1 MSRIGEKWMD
11 AELVYEQNGYFLRV
25 LMGRQIKTVIN
36 LIAENDDDARKKLG
50 VRFIIFWLRNK
61 ETGNESR

>member
-1 MSRIGEKWMD
+1 MSRILEKWMD

-36 LIAENDDDARKKLG
+36 LIAENDDDARKKARHAIYL
-50 VRFIIFWLRNK
+50 FLD
-61 ETGNESR
+61 